1 MPVDGDVGDAGEP
14 ETRRNQFSGLLMAA
28 LLGDASWGGR
38 SSPVVLVT
46 SVEGRRWAWA
56 QDEILK
62 LARDERVSPMLSSRP
77 SPALAVLG
85 GVRPISQTPS
95 NGEEEEAN
103 LESRVRNL
111 TAGGSSS
118 RSLKGA
124 DAAPAASP

>member
-14 ETRRNQFSGLLMAA
+14 ETRRNQFSGLLMVA
-28 LLGDASWGGR
+28 LLGETSWGGR

-46 SVEGRRWAWA
+46 SVEGRRRECA

-95 NGEEEEAN
+95 NGEEEVN